1 MIQSLHEELSKLG
14 QRPGSHI
21 MHVSKSM
28 DQANPMEFD
37 AEPNFVKRES
47 DRPEFRKQKTNQDV
61 PMTGYDQP
69 IDFS

>member
-1 MIQSLHEELSKLG
+1 
-14 QRPGSHI
+14 

-47 DRPEFRKQKTNQDV
+47 DRPELRKQKTNQDV